1 MHEIDVETLRVRRL
15 AGWRQTLQTRI
26 AGPDDAVT
34 LIEQVGVATLY
45 PASPEIPNL
54 YHAYMGDPTAPTSP
68 EWDSP
73 SGEVYTWRWTL
84 GRRGAAAYLVLVRH
98 RPTLVRWSL
107 FPAVLRLCAE
117 TRTPD
122 ELYDAGAL
130 SADAY
135 RVARALEEAGGVL
148 STGDLRRAADFPT
161 GKSSRAAYLKAVD
174 ELDRLLLLAKVF
186 APGEDDLRHAL
197 IQRHYAEHAVT
208 AERLT
213 REEALARVLAA
224 YLPAAAYAVPA
235 MLARHLK
242 LPEAELRA
250 ALDCLVGAGDAAPFA
265 LPGQK
270 GVCYRWTGAD
280 TPAES

>member
-1 MHEIDVETLRVRRL
+1 MAVHDLALETLQAQRL
-15 AGWRQTLQTRI
+15 ERWRQTPRTRI
-26 AGPDDAVT
+26 AGPDDAVA

-54 YHAYMGDPTAPTSP
+54 YHAYMGDPAAPTSP

-84 GRRGAAAYLVLVRH
+84 GQRSAAAYLVLVRN

-107 FPAVLRLCAE
+107 FPAVLRLIADP
-117 TRTPD
+117 RTPD
-122 ELYDAGAL
+122 ELYAAGAL
-130 SADAY
+130 SADAH
-135 RVARALEEAGGVL
+135 RVAQALEEAGGAL

-161 GKSSRAAYLKAVD
+161 GRTSRAAYLKAVD

-197 IQRHYAEHAVT
+197 IQQYYAEHA
-208 AERLT
+208 AAAARLT
-213 REEALARVLAA
+213 REEALASLLAT
-224 YLPAAAYAVPA
+224 YLPCAAYAVA
-235 MLARHLK
+235 AVLARHLK

-250 ALDCLVGAGDAAPFA
+250 GLDRLVAGGHAAAFA

-270 GVCYRWTGAD
+270 GTCYRWTGACA
-280 TPAES
+280 P